1 MAWPTTTE
9 TLPTGVENQTDA
21 ITGEPDPGYTGPE
34 PTAAGDHAERHNV
47 DADAINRI
55 FTELGTNPSGASF
68 NVSSRF
74 EALDTTVTG
83 KASKAEVTTEK
94 ERAEAAEAGKASTGS
109 VTVEKE
115 RAETAEALKL
125 AKASN
130 LGDLA
135 SATTART
142 NLGLGTAAVEPK
154 TAFAAA
160 SHTHA
165 EADVT
170 NLVTDLAAK
179 ASTTDV
185 RFPQVASLGSN
196 LTAIKEQ
203 TVMQNVTGLG
213 LAIGGSSTEI
223 WRVTYWLL
231 IEAANSTMDIKFGFT
246 FPASCTM
253 RWGGHGGA
261 GNNVTGMWANP
272 IAAQNPN
279 ALPPQTG
286 EVVVGTR
293 AGGVTGMIFSAIV
306 FGGGTSG
313 TVQLQYAQSVSDPGN
328 LSVLKGST
336 MDGLKVAS

>member
-9 TLPTGVENQTDA
+9 TLPTGVENQTNA

-55 FTELGTNPSGASF
+55 FTELGTDPSGASL

-94 ERAEAAEAGKASTGS
+94 ERAEAAEAGKASTSS

-130 LGDLA
+130 LSDLA
-135 SATTART
+135 SAATART

-154 TAFAAA
+154 TAFATA

-170 NLVTDLAAK
+170 GLVADLATKQTAQV
-179 ASTTDV
+179 AVLSADVGPISSTT
-185 RFPQVASLGSN
+185 
-196 LTAIKEQ
+196 AI
-203 TVMQNVTGLG
+203 QNITGLA
-213 LAIGGSSTEI
+213 LEIGASSTEV
-223 WRVTYWLL
+223 WRVSYWLL
-231 IEAANSTMDIKFGFT
+231 VTAANATMDLKIGFSVPT
-246 FPASCTM
+246 SCTL
-253 RWGGHGGA
+253 RWGSNSA
-261 GNNVTGMWANP
+261 TGNN
-272 IAAQNPN
+272 I
-279 ALPPQTG
+279 
-286 EVVVGTR
+286 
-293 AGGVTGMIFSAIV
+293 AGGWGIPSSANTWGVIKNEGDTFV
-306 FGGGTSG
+306 IGSGIGTVGGVPFVALVYGGGTAG
-313 TVQLQYAQSVSDPGN
+313 NVQIKFAQNVSDPGN
-328 LSVLKGST
+328 LSITKGSV
-336 MDGLKVAS
+336 LEAVKIHS